1 MSGPASYQWR
11 DPPAL
16 QGVDLMAPYRN
27 APGERSADS
36 LRKVIAQFDVENSPR
51 YLKNTRGGGTWC
63 NRFVCDVLHAMGV
76 GIPYQRAT
84 AMHEWFK
91 KHSFALGWRSVGPK
105 VAMFEASMGRPVVA
119 TWPNPDTTKSGHVA
133 IVVPARGAPGL
144 WIAQAG
150 LSNFSHGLESR
161 GFGSN
166 KSVSY
171 WSHD

>member
-1 MSGPASYQWR
+1 MNGPTSQAWR
-11 DPPAL
+11 DDPAK
-16 QGVDLMAPYRN
+16 QGENLITPFTSE
-27 APGERSADS
+27 PGKRSAET
-36 LRKVIAQFDVENSPR
+36 LRKVIEQFDVENSPR
-51 YLKNTRGGGTWC
+51 YLKGTRGGGSWC

-76 GIPYQRAT
+76 TIPYQRAT

-91 KHSFALGWRSVGPK
+91 KHSFAAGWRSVGPK

-119 TWPNPDTTKSGHVA
+119 TWPNPNASQSGHVA

-150 LSNFSHGLESR
+150 STNFSHGLDRR
-161 GFGSN
+161 GFGSD
-166 KSVSY
+166 KAVSY

>member
-1 MSGPASYQWR
+1 MTEGIQSWVDAAP
-11 DPPAL
+11 
-16 QGVDLMAPYRN
+16 QGATLDAPLKGEAGKRS
-27 APGERSADS
+27 PGAMREIVR
-36 LRKVIAQFDVENSPR
+36 QFDVTRSQR
-51 YLKNTRGGGTWC
+51 YAKGKRGGGSWC

-76 GIPYQRAT
+76 TIPYQRAT

-91 KHSFALGWRSVGPK
+91 KHSFAAGWRSVGPK

-119 TWPNPDTTKSGHVA
+119 TWPNPNASQSGHVA

-150 LSNFSHGLESR
+150 STNFSHGLDRR
-161 GFGSN
+161 GFGSD
-166 KSVSY
+166 KAVSY